1 MKINSSRKVVEEILS
16 RADVQIDG
24 SRPWDIQV
32 KNYLFYKK
40 ILRAGLMGL
49 GESYVDGWWECESI
63 DEMVVKLIRARLLEN
78 LKKDL
83 KVIFLALTA
92 KIFNEG
98 RRSKSSE
105 IVKRH
110 YDLGN
115 EFFECMLDKRMTYS
129 CAFWDG
135 ARTLD
140 EAQEAKLELV
150 CQKIGLKP
158 GMKVLDIG
166 CGWGSFLQ
174 YAAEK
179 YGIEGMGLTI
189 SPEQFK
195 YAQKACAG
203 LPVEIRLQDYR
214 DLKGDFDRIVAI
226 EVMEHVG
233 YKNYRQFMK
242 KVSQCLRE
250 DGLFFLHTMGF
261 NRSTI
266 SGLEQEPWLF
276 RYIAP
281 NCMVPSLKQ
290 ISDSVEGLFVIEDVH
305 NIGAHYDKTGM
316 AWYENLTRNWS
327 KIKSKYDER
336 FYRMWKYCWLI
347 GAGCCRARHVQ
358 AWQIVL
364 TKNGLLGGYNALRDR
379 LQK

>member
-1 MKINSSRKVVEEILS
+1 
-16 RADVQIDG
+16 
-24 SRPWDIQV
+24 
-32 KNYLFYKK
+32 
-40 ILRAGLMGL
+40 
-49 GESYVDGWWECESI
+49 
-63 DEMVVKLIRARLLEN
+63 
-78 LKKDL
+78 
-83 KVIFLALTA
+83 
-92 KIFNEG
+92 
-98 RRSKSSE
+98 
-105 IVKRH
+105 
-110 YDLGN
+110 
-115 EFFECMLDKRMTYS
+115 
-129 CAFWDG
+129 
-135 ARTLD
+135 
-140 EAQEAKLELV
+140 
-150 CQKIGLKP
+150 
-158 GMKVLDIG
+158 
-166 CGWGSFLQ
+166 
-174 YAAEK
+174 
-179 YGIEGMGLTI
+179 
-189 SPEQFK
+189 
-195 YAQKACAG
+195 
-203 LPVEIRLQDYR
+203 
-214 DLKGDFDRIVAI
+214 
-226 EVMEHVG
+226 
-233 YKNYRQFMK
+233 MK